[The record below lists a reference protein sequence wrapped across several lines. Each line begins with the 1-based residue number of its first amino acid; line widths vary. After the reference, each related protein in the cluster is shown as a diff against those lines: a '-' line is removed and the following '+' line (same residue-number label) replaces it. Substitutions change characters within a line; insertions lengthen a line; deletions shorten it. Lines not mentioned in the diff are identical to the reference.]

1 MKTSIHITLVF
12 ILSLAS
18 MVPVSVAVGD
28 SKEIQSLSERIWP
41 RARNFIA
48 GMASGVGLV
57 LAGSNDVITIQ

>member
-1 MKTSIHITLVF
+1 
-12 ILSLAS
+12 

-57 LAGSNDVITIQ
+57 LAGSNDVVMIQ